1 LNGTGRPIYG
11 VSSELAAAVAL
22 PAGSGSG
29 RAVTTKLRYI
39 PKQPSTINSQLRYE
53 ATRTTTTTLIAAM
66 TALTWL
72 CVLCGSPETLA
83 LAREYQPG
91 QMRIVQEGFDKS
103 GARQ

>member
-1 LNGTGRPIYG
+1 
-11 VSSELAAAVAL
+11 
-22 PAGSGSG
+22 
-29 RAVTTKLRYI
+29 
-39 PKQPSTINSQLRYE
+39 
-53 ATRTTTTTLIAAM
+53 M

-83 LAREYQPG
+83 LAREYQLG